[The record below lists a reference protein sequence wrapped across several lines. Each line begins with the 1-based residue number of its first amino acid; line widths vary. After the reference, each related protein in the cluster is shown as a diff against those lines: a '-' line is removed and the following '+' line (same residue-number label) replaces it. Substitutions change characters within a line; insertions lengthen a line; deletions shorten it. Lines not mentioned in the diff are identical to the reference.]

1 MRVAVL
7 TELYPPHIGGQEV
20 RYAELGE
27 ALRAQGHE
35 VDVYC
40 IRHAADVPER
50 ENNAGIRIFRHPL
63 SPNYKKPLIK
73 AFRRRIGTMFRYAHW
88 CRRVLRSSSYDLHI
102 FNQWPLTHVM
112 LAPRRVRD
120 RAVLDW
126 CEIRRGFPFG
136 LLQRWMPKLVRH
148 NMAVSVA
155 VAEHISRASRRE
167 TDFVPSGIVPSR
179 YRCEPRHARANVA
192 YFGRVTEHKNV
203 ELLISAFER
212 LSSCGFTERLVI
224 AGTGP
229 WLDRVK
235 LRAVSSRLSGR
246 IDVIGFISDEKK
258 VDLLAASLLLVVPS
272 RREGFPRVVAEAMAS
287 GLPVVTVDYP
297 ENGTTA
303 VVNRYS
309 IGVVTAPS
317 PDELAS
323 GCLSAIDRWNEF
335 SANGLSASQEL
346 DWSHLLR
353 RVLKHGVNE

>member
-1 MRVAVL
+1 MNIAVF
-7 TELYPPHIGGQEV
+7 TELYPPHIGGQEI

-40 IRHAADVPER
+40 IRHSADVPEQ
-50 ENNAGIRIFRHPL
+50 ENHGGIRVFRYPL
-63 SPNYKKPLIK
+63 SPNYQKPLIK
-73 AFRRRIGTMFRYAHW
+73 AFRRRIGTMFRYARW
-88 CRRVLRSSSYDLHI
+88 CRSVLRSSNYDLHI

-112 LAPRRVRD
+112 LAPRRARD

-126 CEIRRGFPFG
+126 CEIRRRFPFG
-136 LLQRWMPKLVRH
+136 FLQRWMPKLVRH
-148 NMAVSVA
+148 KMAVSDA
-155 VAEHISRASRRE
+155 VAEHIAHASRRE
-167 TDFVPSGIVPSR
+167 TDFVPSGIVLSR
-179 YRCEPRHARANVA
+179 YRSKPRHARTNVV

-212 LSSCGFTERLVI
+212 LASRGFGGRLVI
-224 AGTGP
+224 AGAGP
-229 WLDRVK
+229 GLDRVQ
-235 LRAVSSRLSGR
+235 LRAASSPLSER
-246 IDVIGFISDEKK
+246 IDVIGFISDEEK
-258 VDLLAASLLLVVPS
+258 VELLASSLLLVVPS

-303 VVNRYS
+303 VVNRYA
-309 IGVVTAPS
+309 IGTVTAPS

-323 GCLSAIDRWNEF
+323 GCRSTIQRWDEF
-335 SANGLSASQEL
+335 STNGLSASQEL
-346 DWSHLLR
+346 DWSRLLG